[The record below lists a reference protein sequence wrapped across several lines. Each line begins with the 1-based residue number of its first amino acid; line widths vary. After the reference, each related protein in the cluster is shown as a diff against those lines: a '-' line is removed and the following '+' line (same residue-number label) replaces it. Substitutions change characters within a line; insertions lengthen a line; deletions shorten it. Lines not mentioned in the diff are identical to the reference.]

1 MCGEGAPIGRTVV
14 NSFQLCLSVRVANKR
29 SCGVAQTGPAA
40 GHGSNAMSAI
50 KPIAITSLAEEAFG
64 KLVQAITSGEFQ
76 PGQKLSESELARRLG
91 ISRGPLR
98 EALGRL
104 EGRLVMRTP
113 RLGVSVIDFNR
124 HDLEQ
129 LFLVREALEGMAA
142 RLAAERMTGAELAHL
157 RELLTHHASQ
167 PELAAGSAYYQRSR
181 DEDYHFTIVRAAR
194 CERLEQLLL
203 DELYYQLRI
212 HRLRSSTRPGRA
224 QQALGEHRE
233 VLEAL
238 AARNPDAAE
247 GTMRH
252 HIRNARV
259 SALSVLDEDLE
270 PAVPRARKAARR

>member
-1 MCGEGAPIGRTVV
+1 
-14 NSFQLCLSVRVANKR
+14 
-29 SCGVAQTGPAA
+29 
-40 GHGSNAMSAI
+40 MSAL

-64 KLVQAITSGEFQ
+64 TLIQAITSGEFE

-124 HDLEQ
+124 QDLEQ

-142 RLAAERMTGAELAHL
+142 RLAADRMTASELTQL
-157 RELLTHHASQ
+157 RELLQHHASQ
-167 PELAAGSAYYQRSR
+167 PELAAGAAYYQRSR

-194 CERLEQLLL
+194 CERLEQMLL
-203 DELYYQLRI
+203 DELYYQLRV

-224 QQALGEHRE
+224 QQALGEHHE
-233 VLEAL
+233 IFAAL
-238 AARNPDAAE
+238 ASRNPDAAE
-247 GTMRH
+247 NTMRH
-252 HIRNARV
+252 HIRNARL
-259 SALSVLDEDLE
+259 SALAVLDEEDRE
-270 PAVPRARKAARR
+270 AAPSRRAARS